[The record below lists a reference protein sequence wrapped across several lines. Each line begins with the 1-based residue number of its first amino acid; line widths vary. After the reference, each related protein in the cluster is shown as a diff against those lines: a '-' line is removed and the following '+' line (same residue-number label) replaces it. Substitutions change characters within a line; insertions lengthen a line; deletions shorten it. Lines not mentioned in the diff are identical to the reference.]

1 MRDDRE
7 RLYDIL
13 EAIEKIEKYAKHGR
27 EEFSR
32 NELIQTWMMH
42 NIQIL
47 GEAVARLSDEFR
59 LHYQDIPWRQ
69 IIAMRNILVHVYF
82 NVEKD
87 EIWNVIER
95 DIPQLKTQ
103 ILAIIETIE

>member
-7 RLYDIL
+7 RLYDII
-13 EAIEKIEKYAKHGR
+13 EAIEKIEKYTKKGH
-27 EEFSR
+27 EEFLK

-47 GEAVARLSDEFR
+47 GEAVTKLSEELR
-59 LHYQDIPWRQ
+59 SEYQDIPWRQ
-69 IIAMRNILVHVYF
+69 IVAMRNILVHVYF
-82 NVEKD
+82 NVESD

-95 DIPQLKTQ
+95 DIPQLKSQ
-103 ILAIIETIE
+103 ILAILEEMK